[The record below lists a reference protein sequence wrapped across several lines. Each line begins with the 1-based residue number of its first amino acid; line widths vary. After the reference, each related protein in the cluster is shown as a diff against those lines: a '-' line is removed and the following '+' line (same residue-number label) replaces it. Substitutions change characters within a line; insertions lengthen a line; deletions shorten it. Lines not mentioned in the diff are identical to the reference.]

1 MRLLRP
7 GERLYKVHLSV
18 PDQPGMSFWVRH
30 IPATCAEE
38 AITKAQRQYPA
49 TTYHQ
54 VLFDDSPV

>member
-1 MRLLRP
+1 
-7 GERLYKVHLSV
+7 
-18 PDQPGMSFWVRH
+18 MSFWVRH